1 MKTTSV
7 TEYIYRIAQAALIGL
22 LIAVFSGCATLSEG
36 ECKTADWHEIG
47 RKDGASGF
55 TRARLHKHSEAC
67 SEYSVQPQQNRYYA
81 GREIG
86 LERYCTPRNGFD
98 EGREGNRYRSVCPA
112 EVERGFLSAFRKGE
126 MIHDVDTNIE
136 AVEKDISRKEK
147 QLSDDDTSDQ
157 ERLVL
162 RRDLS
167 DLYDQ
172 LRDLNR
178 DLFRLER
185 LYLLDL

>member
-1 MKTTSV
+1 MKKSMTGSM
-7 TEYIYRIAQAALIGL
+7 YRIAQAALIGL
-22 LIAVFSGCATLSEG
+22 LITVLSGCATLSEG

-47 RKDGASGF
+47 RKDGANGF

-67 SEYSVQPQQNRYYA
+67 SEHNVQPQPDRYFA
-81 GREIG
+81 GREVG
-86 LERYCTPRNGFD
+86 LERYCTPRKGFD
-98 EGREGNRYRSVCPA
+98 DGREGNRYRDVCPA
-112 EVERGFLSAFRKGE
+112 ELERAFLTAFRKGE
-126 MIHDVDTNIE
+126 MIHEIDADIE
-136 AVEKDISRKEK
+136 TVEKDISRKEK

-157 ERLVL
+157 ERLNL